1 MQVKMSLGDLRKMR
15 GFTQEEAAERIGIS
29 KDTLS
34 KYERGLSYPDVP
46 VIRKIEE
53 VYNTHYDNII
63 FLPFDY
69 GLTVANGEEKQ

>member
-1 MQVKMSLGDLRKMR
+1 MQVKMTLGDIRKSR
-15 GFTQEEAAERIGIS
+15 HLTQEEAAKLIGIS

-46 VIRKIEE
+46 IIRKIEE
-53 VYNTHYDNII
+53 VYGINYNNII

-69 GLTVANGEEKQ
+69 DLIVR